1 MRFGDIQCPIE
12 TDLGHTAAALAGVA
26 LAGAVD
32 QDLAHDMRGHLK
44 EMGTVAPGRGGLVY
58 QPQVGFVDQVAGLEA
73 ARRPLPAHMARGDF
87 PQLAIGQVHEA
98 RFSLRLAIAEGA
110 EETGYL
116 AIALALHY
124 FLGSGSANGV
134 VRSEEHTSELQ

>member
-1 MRFGDIQCPIE
+1 
-12 TDLGHTAAALAGVA
+12 
-26 LAGAVD
+26 
-32 QDLAHDMRGHLK
+32 
-44 EMGTVAPGRGGLVY
+44 
-58 QPQVGFVDQVAGLEA
+58 
-73 ARRPLPAHMARGDF
+73 MARGDF

-116 AIALALHY
+116 AITLALHY

-134 VRSEEHTSELQ
+134 VSYKAVAFHIDRVPPCSHWPGSAKSLKFYHI